1 MRTASFAPL
10 LAGLAIGAA
19 LAQEPPN
26 ARPDTS
32 ARLSYDHYDPVAL
45 DQLARERLRLGETM
59 TARILLERAA
69 RLAPY
74 DRRVARNLEELE
86 ASPAAAIA
94 PRASL
99 RLTTVLGTAPDIPP
113 EPPPLWPA
121 K

>member
-1 MRTASFAPL
+1 MRAPSLAPL

-19 LAQEPPN
+19 GAQEPPDVP
-26 ARPDTS
+26 PDTS
-32 ARLSYDHYDPVAL
+32 ARVSYDHYDPVAL
-45 DQLARERLRLGETM
+45 DQLARERLRQGDTM
-59 TARILLERAA
+59 TACILVARAA

-74 DRRVARNLEELE
+74 DRRVARNLQELE

-94 PRASL
+94 PPASL
-99 RLTTVLGTAPDIPP
+99 RLTAVLGTAPDIPP